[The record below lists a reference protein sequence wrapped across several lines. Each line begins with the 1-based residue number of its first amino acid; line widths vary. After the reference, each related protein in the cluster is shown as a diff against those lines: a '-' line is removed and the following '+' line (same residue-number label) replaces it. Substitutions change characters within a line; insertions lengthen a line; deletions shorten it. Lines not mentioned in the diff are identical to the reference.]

1 MITNNKEKIKLKY
14 GRDSSGHKYMYYES
28 SGEKITVTEEMKA
41 ENQINDVVELAGKV
55 IVFSDKQSDDLLLEL
70 KPILSGDRKE
80 MATSITDVSGRDM
93 RTKTTI
99 LRGQPS
105 VIFCQALS
113 GYKDMRELVSR
124 CVNIGVNADPKK
136 IRKVMELQTQ
146 RLSGMRIKTSQ
157 DVEDHQKIAR
167 EIELTFRELEQN
179 PNSYVVSPI
188 EENMIESIYG
198 KTNLVPTDMRDMN
211 NYTKLLELHALYNH
225 ENRPSIM
232 IINKVLENGTKHN
245 VKHNQYYFTIGKD
258 YEFLSELV
266 NEFSNTMRSGLPPK
280 AHELLTKVFLN
291 DAYTGK
297 NNESALS
304 MDEIKD
310 AYNEQ
315 TGLKKTNEA
324 YR

>member
-1 MITNNKEKIKLKY
+1 M
-14 GRDSSGHKYMYYES
+14 
-28 SGEKITVTEEMKA
+28 
-41 ENQINDVVELAGKV
+41 
-55 IVFSDKQSDDLLLEL
+55 LEL

-211 NYTKLLELHALYNH
+211 NYAKLLELHALYNH

-315 TGLKKTNEA
+315 TGLKKDKRSIQMTELKWLEKAGFVKKFDHERRQKNETLVG
-324 YR
+324 

>member
-1 MITNNKEKIKLKY
+1 
-14 GRDSSGHKYMYYES
+14 
-28 SGEKITVTEEMKA
+28 
-41 ENQINDVVELAGKV
+41 
-55 IVFSDKQSDDLLLEL
+55 
-70 KPILSGDRKE
+70 
-80 MATSITDVSGRDM
+80 
-93 RTKTTI
+93 
-99 LRGQPS
+99 
-105 VIFCQALS
+105 
-113 GYKDMRELVSR
+113 
-124 CVNIGVNADPKK
+124 
-136 IRKVMELQTQ
+136 
-146 RLSGMRIKTSQ
+146 
-157 DVEDHQKIAR
+157 
-167 EIELTFRELEQN
+167 
-179 PNSYVVSPI
+179 
-188 EENMIESIYG
+188 
-198 KTNLVPTDMRDMN
+198 MRDMN
-211 NYTKLLELHALYNH
+211 NYAKLLELHALYNH

-315 TGLKKTNEA
+315 TGLKKDKRSIQMTELKWLEKAGFVKKFDHESDKRMKLWSVEIDKSSLFENEDTRKKFTVDMDSVNRSLERFEKNTHKLESPDPDCEYCQAVPCQIVYSIGEGNTAVAMVNGIRQVTKQTTN
-324 YR
+324 RP